1 MNLILILLLGTACT
15 VFGDWPQWRGPNR
28 NGLVMGSAPLL
39 NAFPKGGPRQLWK
52 SEPIPSNDDGG
63 HGSVVVAGNRVY
75 MGIVW
80 HSDLPSEKRE
90 LNELVLRKLGYRN
103 LDSSPELVE
112 KMEKARMDL
121 SPRLRGEKLKEWTDK
136 WMEENLTKSQKQ
148 SLPGWIG
155 SRFKKGKAAIPYADL
170 RRLGKNSGRTFPS
183 GQAFRKWLDD
193 EGFSGLVKE
202 QVIKTVPASVRVAK
216 DVVVCMDATTG
227 KTLWK
232 TEAPGVPTGRKS
244 SSTPCVAGGKVFT
257 AGSTHAHCLDAITGK
272 RFWSV
277 ELPSKGPASSFLV
290 AGGKAF
296 IMAGKLLAIDVKSG
310 KETWRSNEIS
320 ASSSSPVLW
329 ETGVKQFLI
338 VNTRKNISCVN
349 LADGSVIWTAP
360 GGGDST
366 PAINGDWMAVYCR
379 DIKTG
384 LAGYKISASG
394 AKQLWELSLDARRT
408 QSSPVIY
415 QGHVYLT
422 GGENHLCVDIANG
435 KVKWREKRQSTI
447 SSPLIVD
454 GKMITLE
461 KKGSELVMIKAS
473 PKAHQELAKV
483 RVKTM
488 WCPSP
493 VVSNGRLYLRMAD
506 HVACYNLAEKLP
518 LP

>member
-15 VFGDWPQWRGPNR
+15 VFGDWPQWRGPSR
-28 NGLVMGSAPLL
+28 NGLVTDGVPLL
-39 NAFPKGGPRQLWK
+39 NAFPEDGPKQLWK
-52 SEPIPSNDDGG
+52 SDPIPSNDDGG
-63 HGSVVVAGNRVY
+63 HGSVVVVGNRVY

-90 LNELVLRKLGYRN
+90 LNDLVLRRLGYRN

-112 KMEKARMDL
+112 KMEKARMDI
-121 SPRLRGEKLKEWTDK
+121 SPRLRGEKLKEWSDK

-170 RRLGKNSGRTFPS
+170 RRLGKNVGRVFPTDQS
-183 GQAFRKWLDD
+183 FKKWLDD
-193 EGFSGLVKE
+193 EGFSDLVKE
-202 QVIKTVPASVRVAK
+202 QVIKIVPASVRVAK

-244 SSTPCVAGGKVFT
+244 SSTPCVSDGKVFA

-272 RFWSV
+272 RLWSV

-296 IMAGKLLAIDVKSG
+296 IMAGKLVAIDVKSG
-310 KETWRSNEIS
+310 KEAWRSNEIS

-329 ETGVKQFLI
+329 ETGGKKFLI
-338 VNTRKNISCVN
+338 VNTRENISCVN
-349 LADGSVIWTAP
+349 LAVGAVIWTAP

-366 PAINGDWMAVYCR
+366 PAIDGEWMAVYCK
-379 DIKTG
+379 DTKTG
-384 LAGYKISASG
+384 LAGYRISASG
-394 AKQLWELSLDARRT
+394 AKQLWKLPLDARRT

-422 GGENHLCVDIANG
+422 GGENHLCVDIASG

-461 KKGSELVMIKAS
+461 KKGSELVIIKAS
-473 PKAHQELAKV
+473 PKAHEELAKA

-506 HVACYNLAEKLP
+506 HVACFNLAEKLP

>member
-1 MNLILILLLGTACT
+1 MNRVVILLLAATFVVSA
-15 VFGDWPQWRGPNR
+15 DWPQWRGPNR
-28 NGLVMGSAPLL
+28 NGLVVGSEPLL
-39 NAFPKGGPRQLWK
+39 NVFQEDGPQQLWK
-52 SEPIPSNDDGG
+52 SEPIPSNDSGG

-103 LDSSPELVE
+103 LDSSPDLVS
-112 KMEKARMDL
+112 KMEKARLSL
-121 SPRLRGEKLKEWTDK
+121 SPRLRGEKLEEWIDK
-136 WMEENLTKSQKQ
+136 WVEENLGKLQEQRLAS
-148 SLPGWIG
+148 WIG
-155 SRFKKGKAAIPYADL
+155 SRFKKGRLAMPYAEL
-170 RRLGKNSGRTFPS
+170 RRLGKKSGHVFPS
-183 GQAFRKWLDD
+183 DQAFRKWLDD
-193 EGFSGLVKE
+193 EGFSDLVKE
-202 QVIKTVPASVRVAK
+202 QVIKMVPASVRVAK
-216 DVVVCMDATTG
+216 DAVVCMDAATG

-232 TEAPGVPTGRKS
+232 TEAPGLPTGRRA
-244 SSTPCVAGGKVFT
+244 SSTPCVADGKVFA

-272 RFWSV
+272 QLWSV

-290 AGGKAF
+290 GDGKAF
-296 IMAGKLLAIDVKSG
+296 IMAGKLLAIDVKTG
-310 KETWRSNEIS
+310 KEVWRSGEIS

-329 ETGVKQFLI
+329 EASGKQFLI

-349 LADGSVIWTAP
+349 LVDGSVIWTAP

-366 PAINGDWMAVYCR
+366 PAINGNWMAVYCR
-379 DIKTG
+379 DTKTG
-384 LAGYKISASG
+384 LAAYKLSAAG
-394 AKQLWELSLDARRT
+394 AKQLWKLPLEARRS

-422 GGENHLCVDIANG
+422 GGENHLCVEISRG

-454 GKMITLE
+454 GKLITLE
-461 KKGSELVMIKAS
+461 KKGSELVLLKAS
-473 PKAHQELAKV
+473 PKAHQELAKA

-493 VVSNGRLYLRMAD
+493 VVSNGRLFLRMAD
-506 HVACYNLAEKLP
+506 HVACFNLAEKMP

>member
-1 MNLILILLLGTACT
+1 MNRVAILFLAAAFTAS
-15 VFGDWPQWRGPNR
+15 VDWPQWRGPYR
-28 NGLVMGSAPLL
+28 NGLVIGSVPLL
-39 NAFPKGGPRQLWK
+39 NAFPEDGPRQLWK

-63 HGSVVVAGNRVY
+63 HGSVIVAGNRVY

-80 HSDLPSEKRE
+80 HNDKPSEKRE
-90 LNELVLRKLGYRN
+90 LNDLVLRKLGYRN
-103 LDSSPELVE
+103 LDSSPELVK
-112 KMEKARMDL
+112 KMEEARMNL
-121 SPRLRGEKLKEWTDK
+121 SPRLRGEKLKEWIDK

-170 RRLGKNSGRTFPS
+170 RRLGKNSGRVFPS
-183 GQAFRKWLDD
+183 GQALRKWLDD
-193 EGFSGLVKE
+193 EGFSDQVKE
-202 QVIKTVPASVRVAK
+202 QVIKMVPASVRVAK

-232 TEAPGVPTGRKS
+232 SEAPGVPTGRKS

-272 RFWSV
+272 RLWSV

-310 KETWRSNEIS
+310 KEAWRSNEIS

-329 ETGVKQFLI
+329 ETGGKQFLI

-349 LADGSVIWTAP
+349 LADGSVVWTAS

-366 PAINGDWMAVYCR
+366 PAINGDWMAVYCK
-379 DIKTG
+379 DTKTG
-384 LAGYKISASG
+384 LAGYKISDSG
-394 AKQLWELSLDARRT
+394 AKQLWKLPLEARRS

-454 GKMITLE
+454 GRIITLE

-473 PKAHQELAKV
+473 PKAHEELVKA

>member
-15 VFGDWPQWRGPNR
+15 VFGDWPQWRGPSR
-28 NGLVMGSAPLL
+28 NGLVTDGVPLL
-39 NAFPKGGPRQLWK
+39 AAFPEDGPKQLWK
-52 SEPIPSNDDGG
+52 SDPIPSNDDGG
-63 HGSVVVAGNRVY
+63 HGSVVVVGNRVY

-90 LNELVLRKLGYRN
+90 LNDLVLRRLGYRN

-112 KMEKARMDL
+112 KMEKARMNI
-121 SPRLRGEKLKEWTDK
+121 SPRLRGEKLKEWSDK

-170 RRLGKNSGRTFPS
+170 RRLGKNVGRVFPTDQS
-183 GQAFRKWLDD
+183 FKKWLDD
-193 EGFSGLVKE
+193 EGFSDLVKE
-202 QVIKTVPASVRVAK
+202 QVIKIVPASVRVAK

-244 SSTPCVAGGKVFT
+244 SSTPCVSDGKVFT
-257 AGSTHAHCLDAITGK
+257 AGSTHAHCLDAVNGK
-272 RFWSV
+272 RLWSV
-277 ELPSKGPASSFLV
+277 ELPGKGPASSFLV
-290 AGGKAF
+290 ADGKAF
-296 IMAGKLLAIDVKSG
+296 IMAGKLVAIDVKSG
-310 KETWRSNEIS
+310 KEAWRSNEIS
-320 ASSSSPVLW
+320 ASSSSPVIG
-329 ETGVKQFLI
+329 ETGGKKFLI

-349 LADGSVIWTAP
+349 LAVGAVIWTAP

-366 PAINGDWMAVYCR
+366 PAIDGDWMAVYCK
-379 DIKTG
+379 DTKTG
-384 LAGYKISASG
+384 LAGYRISASG
-394 AKQLWELSLDARRT
+394 AKQLWKLPLDARRT

-422 GGENHLCVDIANG
+422 GGENHLCVDIASG

-461 KKGSELVMIKAS
+461 KKGSELVIIKAS
-473 PKAHQELAKV
+473 PKAHEELVKA

-506 HVACYNLAEKLP
+506 HVACFNLAEKLP

>member
-1 MNLILILLLGTACT
+1 MNLILILLLGAACT
-15 VFGDWPQWRGPNR
+15 VFGDWPQWRGPSR
-28 NGLVMGSAPLL
+28 NGLVADGVPLL
-39 NAFPKGGPRQLWK
+39 NAFPEDGPKQLWK
-52 SEPIPSNDDGG
+52 SDPIPSNDDGG
-63 HGSVVVAGNRVY
+63 HGSVVVVGNRVY

-90 LNELVLRKLGYRN
+90 LNDLVLRRLGYRN

-112 KMEKARMDL
+112 KMEKARMDI
-121 SPRLRGEKLKEWTDK
+121 SPRLRGEKLKEWSDK

-170 RRLGKNSGRTFPS
+170 RRLGKNVGRVFPTDQS
-183 GQAFRKWLDD
+183 FKKWLDD
-193 EGFSGLVKE
+193 EGFSDLVKE
-202 QVIKTVPASVRVAK
+202 QVIKIVPASVRVAK

-244 SSTPCVAGGKVFT
+244 SSTPCVSDGKVFT
-257 AGSTHAHCLDAITGK
+257 AGSTHAHCLDAVNGK
-272 RFWSV
+272 RLWSV
-277 ELPSKGPASSFLV
+277 ELPGKGPASSFLV

-296 IMAGKLLAIDVKSG
+296 IMAGKLVAIDVKSG
-310 KETWRSNEIS
+310 KEAWRSNEIS

-329 ETGVKQFLI
+329 ETGGKKFLI

-349 LADGSVIWTAP
+349 LADGAVIWRAP

-366 PAINGDWMAVYCR
+366 PAIDGDWMAVYCK
-379 DIKTG
+379 DTKTG
-384 LAGYKISASG
+384 LAGYRISASG
-394 AKQLWELSLDARRT
+394 AKQLWKLPLDARRT

-415 QGHVYLT
+415 QGHIYLT
-422 GGENHLCVDIANG
+422 GGENHLCVDIASG

-461 KKGSELVMIKAS
+461 KKGSELVVIKAS
-473 PKAHQELAKV
+473 PKAHEELVKA

-493 VVSNGRLYLRMAD
+493 VVSNGRLYLRMTD
-506 HVACYNLAEKLP
+506 HVACFNLAEKLP

>member
-15 VFGDWPQWRGPNR
+15 VFGDWPQWRGPSR
-28 NGLVMGSAPLL
+28 NGLVTDGVPLL
-39 NAFPKGGPRQLWK
+39 NAFPEDGPKQLWK
-52 SEPIPSNDDGG
+52 SDPIPSNDDGG
-63 HGSVVVAGNRVY
+63 HGSVVVVGNRVY

-90 LNELVLRKLGYRN
+90 LNDLVLRRLGYRN

-112 KMEKARMDL
+112 KMEKARMNI
-121 SPRLRGEKLKEWTDK
+121 SPRLRGEKLKEWSDK

-170 RRLGKNSGRTFPS
+170 RRLGKNVGRVFPTDQS
-183 GQAFRKWLDD
+183 FKKWLDD
-193 EGFSGLVKE
+193 EGFSDLVKE
-202 QVIKTVPASVRVAK
+202 QVIKIVPASVRVAK

-232 TEAPGVPTGRKS
+232 TDAPGVPTGRKS
-244 SSTPCVAGGKVFT
+244 SSTPCVSDGKVFT
-257 AGSTHAHCLDAITGK
+257 AGSTHAHCLDAVNGK
-272 RFWSV
+272 RLWSV

-296 IMAGKLLAIDVKSG
+296 IMAGKLVAIDVKSG
-310 KETWRSNEIS
+310 KEAWRSNEIS

-329 ETGVKQFLI
+329 ETGGKKFLI

-349 LADGSVIWTAP
+349 LADGAVIWRAP

-366 PAINGDWMAVYCR
+366 PAIDGDWMAVYCK
-379 DIKTG
+379 DTKTG
-384 LAGYKISASG
+384 LAGYRISASG
-394 AKQLWELSLDARRT
+394 AKQLWKLPLDARRT

-422 GGENHLCVDIANG
+422 GGENHLCVNIASG

-461 KKGSELVMIKAS
+461 KKGSELVVIKAS
-473 PKAHQELAKV
+473 PKAHEELVKA

-506 HVACYNLAEKLP
+506 HVACFNLAEKLP

>member
-1 MNLILILLLGTACT
+1 MSRVIILFLAATFTLLA
-15 VFGDWPQWRGPNR
+15 DWPQWRGPNR

-39 NAFPKGGPRQLWK
+39 NAFPKDGPRQLWK

-63 HGSVVVAGNRVY
+63 HGSVIVAGNRVY

-90 LNELVLRKLGYRN
+90 LNDLVLRRLGHRN

-112 KMEKARMDL
+112 KMEKARMGL

-170 RRLGKNSGRTFPS
+170 RRLGKNSGRVFPS

-193 EGFSGLVKE
+193 EGFSDLVKE

-244 SSTPCVAGGKVFT
+244 SSTPCVADGKVFS

-272 RFWSV
+272 RLWSV

-296 IMAGKLLAIDVKSG
+296 IMAGKLFAIDVKTG
-310 KETWRSNEIS
+310 KEAWRSNEIS
-320 ASSSSPVLW
+320 
-329 ETGVKQFLI
+329 
-338 VNTRKNISCVN
+338 
-349 LADGSVIWTAP
+349 
-360 GGGDST
+360 
-366 PAINGDWMAVYCR
+366 
-379 DIKTG
+379 
-384 LAGYKISASG
+384 
-394 AKQLWELSLDARRT
+394 
-408 QSSPVIY
+408 
-415 QGHVYLT
+415 
-422 GGENHLCVDIANG
+422 
-435 KVKWREKRQSTI
+435 
-447 SSPLIVD
+447 
-454 GKMITLE
+454 
-461 KKGSELVMIKAS
+461 
-473 PKAHQELAKV
+473 
-483 RVKTM
+483 
-488 WCPSP
+488 
-493 VVSNGRLYLRMAD
+493 
-506 HVACYNLAEKLP
+506 
-518 LP
+518 

>member
-1 MNLILILLLGTACT
+1 MNRIVILLLAATSTLLA
-15 VFGDWPQWRGPNR
+15 DWPQWRGPNR
-28 NGLVMGSAPLL
+28 NGLVVGSVPLL
-39 NAFPKGGPRQLWK
+39 NIFPKDGPQQLWK

-80 HSDLPSEKRE
+80 HSDLPSKKRE
-90 LNELVLRKLGYRN
+90 LNDLVLRKLGHRN
-103 LDSSPELVE
+103 LDSSPELVK
-112 KMEKARMDL
+112 KMEEARMNL
-121 SPRLRGEKLKEWTDK
+121 SPRLRGEKLQEWIDE

-170 RRLGKNSGRTFPS
+170 RRLGKNSGRVFPS
-183 GQAFRKWLDD
+183 GQALKEWLDD
-193 EGFSGLVKE
+193 EGFSDSVKE
-202 QVIKTVPASVRVAK
+202 QVIKMVPASVRVAK
-216 DVVVCMDATTG
+216 DVVVCMDATSG

-244 SSTPCVAGGKVFT
+244 SSTPCVADGKVFS

-272 RFWSV
+272 RLWSV

-310 KETWRSNEIS
+310 KEAWRSNDIS

-329 ETGVKQFLI
+329 ENGGKQFLI
-338 VNTRKNISCVN
+338 LNTRKNISCVN
-349 LADGSVIWTAP
+349 PDDGSIVWTAP

-366 PAINGDWMAVYCR
+366 PAINGDWMAVYCK
-379 DIKTG
+379 DTKTG
-384 LAGYKISASG
+384 LAGYKISAFG
-394 AKQLWELSLDARRT
+394 ATQLWKLPLEARRS

-415 QGHVYLT
+415 QGHVYLA
-422 GGENHLCVDIANG
+422 GGENHLCVDITNG
-435 KVKWREKRQSTI
+435 KVKWREMRQSTI

-473 PKAHQELAKV
+473 PKAHQELVKA

-506 HVACYNLAEKLP
+506 HVACFNLAEKLP

>member
-1 MNLILILLLGTACT
+1 MSRVIILFLAATFTLLA
-15 VFGDWPQWRGPNR
+15 DWPQWRGPSR
-28 NGLVMGSAPLL
+28 NGLVTGSAPLL
-39 NAFPKGGPRQLWK
+39 TAFPKDGPRQLWK

-90 LNELVLRKLGYRN
+90 LNDLVLRRLGHRN

-112 KMEKARMDL
+112 KMEKARMGL
-121 SPRLRGEKLKEWTDK
+121 SPRLRGEKLSQWIDK
-136 WMEENLTKSQKQ
+136 WVEENLTKSQKQ

-170 RRLGKNSGRTFPS
+170 RRLGKNSGRVFSS
-183 GQAFRKWLDD
+183 GQAFEKWLDD
-193 EGFSGLVKE
+193 EDFSDMVKE

-232 TEAPGVPTGRKS
+232 SEAPGVPTGRKS
-244 SSTPCVAGGKVFT
+244 SSTPCVFGGKVFT

-272 RFWSV
+272 RLWSV
-277 ELPSKGPASSFLV
+277 ELPSKGSASSFLV

-296 IMAGKLLAIDVKSG
+296 IMAGKLVAIDVKSG
-310 KETWRSNEIS
+310 KEAWRSNEIS

-329 ETGVKQFLI
+329 DAGGKMFLI

-349 LADGSVIWTAP
+349 PADGSVVWTAP

-366 PAINGDWMAVYCR
+366 PAINGNWMAVYCK
-379 DIKTG
+379 DSKTG
-384 LAGYKISASG
+384 LAGYKISTSG
-394 AKQLWELSLDARRT
+394 AKQLWKLPLEARRS

-415 QGHVYLT
+415 RAHVYLT

-454 GKMITLE
+454 GRIITLE

-473 PKAHQELAKV
+473 PKAHEELVKA

-493 VVSNGRLYLRMAD
+493 VVSTGRLFLRMAD
-506 HVACYNLAEKLP
+506 HVACFDLVEKLP

>member
-15 VFGDWPQWRGPNR
+15 VFGDWPQWRGPSR
-28 NGLVMGSAPLL
+28 NGLVTDGVPLL
-39 NAFPKGGPRQLWK
+39 NAFPEDGPKQLWK
-52 SEPIPSNDDGG
+52 SDPIPSNDDGG
-63 HGSVVVAGNRVY
+63 HGSVVVVGNRVY

-90 LNELVLRKLGYRN
+90 LNDLVLRRLGYRN

-112 KMEKARMDL
+112 KMEKARMDI
-121 SPRLRGEKLKEWTDK
+121 SPRLRGEKLKEWSDK

-170 RRLGKNSGRTFPS
+170 RRLGKNAGRVFPTDQS
-183 GQAFRKWLDD
+183 FKKWLDD
-193 EGFSGLVKE
+193 EGFSDLVKE
-202 QVIKTVPASVRVAK
+202 QVIKIVPASVRVAK

-244 SSTPCVAGGKVFT
+244 SSTPCVSGGKVFT

-272 RFWSV
+272 RLWSV

-296 IMAGKLLAIDVKSG
+296 IMAGKLVAIDVKSG
-310 KETWRSNEIS
+310 KEAWRSNEIS

-329 ETGVKQFLI
+329 ETGGKKFLI

-349 LADGSVIWTAP
+349 LAVGAVIWTAP

-366 PAINGDWMAVYCR
+366 PAIDGEWMAVYCK
-379 DIKTG
+379 DTKTG
-384 LAGYKISASG
+384 LAGYRISASG
-394 AKQLWELSLDARRT
+394 AKQLWKLPLDARRT
-408 QSSPVIY
+408 QSSPVVY

-422 GGENHLCVDIANG
+422 GGENHLCVDIASG

-461 KKGSELVMIKAS
+461 KKGSELVIIKAS
-473 PKAHQELAKV
+473 PKAHEELVKA

-506 HVACYNLAEKLP
+506 HVACFNLAEKLP
-518 LP
+518 LR